1 LFDKLE
7 EVQRKFQKLER
18 DLQNPAIIQDSTKY
32 QKLLREHGEMEPL
45 VTAYKAYSDCVKGIE
60 ESKEILKNSKEE
72 ELKELAKLEVL
83 ELEPEAERLKS
94 ELKLLLL
101 PKDPKDE
108 KNVILEIRAGAGGD
122 EASLFAEQ
130 LYRAYSHYASKN
142 SWRIEILSTSLGNVG
157 GYKEIVVTVSGTK
170 VYSKL
175 KYESGVH
182 RVQRVPKTESQ
193 GRVHT
198 STVTVA
204 VVPEASEVDVDI
216 DEKDLRVDVYRS
228 SGAGG
233 QHVNTTDSA
242 VRITHEPT
250 GIVVS
255 CQDEKSQIKNKAKAM
270 KILYARILAHEEEKL
285 MKEASEERL
294 SQIGTGD
301 RSERIRTYNFP
312 QTRVTDHRVGLTLHK
327 IDEVMGGDFDLLLG
341 PLSAQAQAE
350 LLKEASG
357 ES

>member
-1 LFDKLE
+1 MFDKLQDVE
-7 EVQRKFQKLER
+7 RRFHKIER
-18 DLQNPAIIQDSTKY
+18 DLQNPEIIQDSERY
-32 QKLLREHGEMEPL
+32 QKLLREHGELDHL
-45 VTAYKAYSDCVKGIE
+45 VTTYKSFCDAEQGLK
-60 ESKEILKNSKEE
+60 ESKEILKSSKDDEMR
-72 ELKELAKLEVL
+72 ELAKLEIE
-83 ELEPEAERLKS
+83 ELEPELERLKVD
-94 ELKLLLL
+94 LKYLLL

-108 KNVILEIRAGAGGD
+108 KNIILEIRAGAGGD

-130 LYRAYSHYASKN
+130 LYRAYSYYAAKN
-142 SWRIEILSTSLGNVG
+142 NWKIELLSTSLGNAG
-157 GYKEIVVTVSGTK
+157 GFKEVVATVSGQK

-198 STVTVA
+198 STITVA
-204 VVPEASEVDVDI
+204 VIPEASEVDVSI
-216 DEKDLRVDVYRS
+216 DEKDLRTDVYRS

-242 VRITHEPT
+242 VRITHVPS

-270 KILYARILAHEEEKL
+270 KILYARLLAFEEEKSIQ
-285 MKEASEERL
+285 EASEARL

-341 PLSAQAQAE
+341 PLSAQAQAD
-350 LLKEASG
+350 LLKEETG
-357 ES
+357 E

>member
-1 LFDKLE
+1 MFDKLE

-18 DLQNPAIIQDSTKY
+18 DLQNPLIIQNSEKY
-32 QKLLREHGEMEPL
+32 QKLLKEHGELEPL
-45 VTAYKAYSDCVKGIE
+45 VRAYKAYTNCVQEVKD
-60 ESKEILKNSKEE
+60 SKEILKISKDE
-72 ELKELAKLEVL
+72 ELKELAKLEL
-83 ELEPEAERLKS
+83 SELEPKVERLNSK
-94 ELKLLLL
+94 LKLLLL
-101 PKDPKDE
+101 PKDPKDN
-108 KNVILEIRAGAGGD
+108 KNVIIEIRAGAGGD
-122 EASLFAEQ
+122 EASLFAEE
-130 LYRAYSHYASKN
+130 LYRAYGYYASKN
-142 SWRIEILSTSLGNVG
+142 SWRMEVLSTSLGNVG
-157 GYKEIVVTVSGTK
+157 GFKEIVATVSGTK

-182 RVQRVPKTESQ
+182 RVQRIPKTESQ

-216 DEKDLRVDVYRS
+216 NEKDLRIDVYRS

-250 GIVVS
+250 GVVVS
-255 CQDEKSQIKNKAKAM
+255 CQDEKSQTKNKAKAM
-270 KILYARILAHEEEKL
+270 KILYARILAHEEEKA
-285 MKEASEERL
+285 MKEASQERL

-312 QTRVTDHRVGLTLHK
+312 QVRVTDHRIGLTLHK
-327 IDEVMGGDFDLLLG
+327 IDDIMSGNFDLLLG

>member
-1 LFDKLE
+1 MFDKLE
-7 EVQRKFQKLER
+7 EVRRKFQKLER
-18 DLQNPAIIQDSTKY
+18 DLQNPVIIQDSSKY
-32 QKLLREHGEMEPL
+32 QKLLKEHGELEPL
-45 VTAYKAYSDCVKGIE
+45 VTVFKNYSNCVQGLE
-60 ESKEILKNSKEE
+60 DSKEILKASKDD
-72 ELKELAKLEVL
+72 ELKELAKLEISD
-83 ELEPEAERLKS
+83 LEPRIEELKA

-130 LYRAYSHYASKN
+130 LYRAYSYYASKN
-142 SWRIEILSTSLGNVG
+142 SWKMEILSTSLGNVG
-157 GYKEIVVTVSGTK
+157 GFKEVVATVSGSK

-175 KYESGVH
+175 KFESGVH

-198 STVTVA
+198 STITVA

-216 DEKDLRVDVYRS
+216 ADKDLRVDVYRS

-242 VRITHEPT
+242 VRITHMPT
-250 GIVVS
+250 GVVVS

-270 KILYARILAHEEEKL
+270 KILYARILAHEEEKA
-285 MKEASEERL
+285 MKAASDVRL

-327 IDEVMGGDFDLLLG
+327 VDEIMNGDFDLLLG
-341 PLSAQAQAE
+341 PLSAHAQAE